1 MSNANIA
8 LVQSF
13 YAAFGR
19 GEVAPIIAA
28 CAPDV
33 DWRLVGRKGD
43 YPTFGTWAGPGGVEN
58 FFKLV
63 AEIEDFQEFTARE
76 FNASSDKVF
85 VLGYYA
91 LTVKRTGRMMASEW
105 CHVFT
110 LRNGKVV
117 AFREFTDTAQ
127 AVAAYRG

>member
-8 LVQSF
+8 LVQSL

-19 GEVAPIIAA
+19 GDVAPILAA
-28 CAPDV
+28 CTPDV
-33 DWRLVGRKGD
+33 DWRLVGRKDD
-43 YPTFGTWAGPGGVEN
+43 YPTFGEWKGPAGVAQ

-63 AEIEDFQEFTARE
+63 VEIEDFQEFTPKE
-76 FNASSDKVF
+76 FHAAGDKVF
-85 VLGYYA
+85 VLGFYA
-91 LTVKRTGRMMASEW
+91 LTVKKTGRAMASEW

-110 LRNGKVV
+110 IRDGSII

>member
-1 MSNANIA
+1 MSDANIV
-8 LVQSF
+8 LVQSL

-19 GEVAPIIAA
+19 GDVEPILAA
-28 CAPDV
+28 CVPDV

-43 YPTFGTWAGPGGVEN
+43 YPTFGEWRGPAGVAE

-63 AEIEDFQEFTARE
+63 AEIEEFQAFTPSEFHV
-76 FNASSDKVF
+76 SGDKVF
-85 VLGYYA
+85 VLGTYA
-91 LTVKRTGRMMASEW
+91 LTVRKTGRAMATEW

-110 LRNGKVV
+110 LRDGRII